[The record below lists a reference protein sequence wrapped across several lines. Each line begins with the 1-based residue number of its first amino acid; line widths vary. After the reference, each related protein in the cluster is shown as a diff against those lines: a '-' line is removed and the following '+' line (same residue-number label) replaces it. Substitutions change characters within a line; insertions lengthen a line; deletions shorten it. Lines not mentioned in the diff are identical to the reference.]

1 MIYLDNS
8 ATSFPKPNSVIRAV
22 NESMRYYS
30 ANPGRSGHTMSVK
43 CAQKIFECRE
53 SVCRLFNIDDESKV
67 VFTAGCTQSL
77 NTVIKGVLKPGD
89 HCVISCLEHNSV
101 LRPLQKLKSKNI
113 SYTVA
118 DAHPTDSDKTLESFR
133 QAINEKTKLIVCT
146 HASNVFGFRL
156 PVERLCALAHSYDI
170 LFCLDAA
177 QSAGVLDIDIGKYNY
192 DYVCCAG
199 HKGLY
204 GPMGVGV
211 LVINTDVLPD
221 TLIEGGT
228 GSESQN
234 LNQPDFTP
242 DRYESGT
249 LNVQGICGLKK
260 GIDVILNMGV
270 RNIHRLEMN
279 HTTRLYDGL
288 SRLSKVKLYTK
299 RPVSDDF
306 APVLSFS
313 VDNLDSEKVAA
324 YLNNRYGIAVRAGL
338 HCAPLAHRYMK
349 TIDSGTIRVS
359 PSIFTTNK
367 DINTLVYAINNL
379 KISQDIS

>member
-8 ATSFPKPNSVIRAV
+8 ATSFPKPISVIQAV

-43 CAQKIFECRE
+43 CAGKIFECRE
-53 SVCRLFNIDDESKV
+53 AMCRLFNTDDESKV
-67 VFTAGCTQSL
+67 IFTSGCTQSL
-77 NTVIKGVLKPGD
+77 NTVIKGVLKSGD
-89 HCVISCLEHNSV
+89 HCVISCFEHNCV
-101 LRPLQKLKSKNI
+101 LRPLEKLKSKNI

-118 DAHPTDSDKTLESFR
+118 QVYPQDNDKTVESFR

-146 HASNVFGFRL
+146 HASNVFGIRL
-156 PVERLCALAHSYDI
+156 PVERICALAHNYGI

-177 QSAGVLDIDIGKYNY
+177 QSAGVLDIDISKYNF
-192 DYVCCAG
+192 DYVCCAS

-221 TLIEGGT
+221 TLMEGGT

-234 LNQPDFTP
+234 LSQPEFTP

-249 LNVQGICGLKK
+249 LNLQGICGLKK
-260 GIDVILNMGV
+260 GIDFVENFGV
-270 RNIHRLEMN
+270 KNIHLKEMK
-279 HTTRLYDGL
+279 HITRLYDSL
-288 SRLSKVKLYTK
+288 SRLSNVILYTK
-299 RPVSDDF
+299 RPDVKHFVPVVSF
-306 APVLSFS
+306 T
-313 VDNLDSEKVAA
+313 VDNFDSEQVAA
-324 YLNNRYGIAVRAGL
+324 YLDNRFNIAVRAGL
-338 HCAPLAHRYMK
+338 HCAPLAHKFMK
-349 TIDSGTIRVS
+349 TTESGTVRVS

-367 DINTLVYAINNL
+367 DINTLIYAINNL
-379 KISQDIS
+379 KNRQDIS